1 MKCFFHTNAQEV
13 KPINLLN
20 PRVCFH
26 RVYRVGMSTAM
37 RCMYTK
43 RAYIQQ
49 WGMYTVHRG
58 HVYTIHWH
66 VYCRG
71 TCMPLMSRVFFFGN
85 EGHSAKEA
93 LWPHRISLNID
104 QNTFLKEVTFM
115 DLSCVLNGRVSLHPL
130 SGFQWISSS
139 ILLLWNTLILTS
151 QGWIHLQADIQMSTK
166 VAGADQK
173 IYRCLCEG

>member
-1 MKCFFHTNAQEV
+1 MFFHTNAQEV

-93 LWPHRISLNID
+93 LGPHRISLNID

-115 DLSCVLNGRVSLHPL
+115 ALSLCPKWKSF
-130 SGFQWISSS
+130 SISTQWIPVDFIQYSPFVKHSNPHFPRLNSSAGRY
-139 ILLLWNTLILTS
+139 TDVY
-151 QGWIHLQADIQMSTK
+151 QGSWS
-166 VAGADQK
+166 
-173 IYRCLCEG
+173 